1 MATSGRGSRRKLP
14 NAALAAVPAPL
25 AHSVTADQHAVA
37 PMTAAEAAPAL
48 EAAHDRADIA
58 AAALIAPEALA
69 PPVPA
74 TPSPKPDV
82 DPAPTDVTSAPTATE
97 PAKTAD
103 ATKDTSMDTM
113 NTSFDASKGQAQTQ
127 AMFADANDRAKGAME
142 KGAKFFTEMAE
153 FNKGTLEA
161 MVESSKIAARGVE
174 SMGQDAAAY
183 AKTSFETSTAA
194 MREFAAVKSPA
205 EFMRLQADYARQA
218 FDAMVAHA
226 SKSTEASLKLAGE
239 VAQPIS
245 NRVALA
251 ADKMKVTA

>member
-14 NAALAAVPAPL
+14 HAALATVPAPL
-25 AHSVTADQHAVA
+25 SHSVDPDQHAVA

-58 AAALIAPEALA
+58 AAVLVAPEALA
-69 PPVPA
+69 PPIPA
-74 TPSPKPDV
+74 IPSPKPDG
-82 DPAPTDVTSAPTATE
+82 DPASTDVTSAFTAAVE
-97 PAKTAD
+97 PAQPAD
-103 ATKDTSMDTM
+103 PAKDTSMDAT
-113 NTSFDASKGQAQTQ
+113 NTNFDTSKGQ

-251 ADKMKVTA
+251 ADKIKVTA